1 VGAGRALAQRSHSP
15 QLWGSPPSE
24 LRRRPRRDDLQ
35 DYDPFDDGGFCRSR
49 FWLFISYIVS
59 FGAVAGAVWVLLQD
73 YGALLRAAGAPACL
87 LHAALAPASRLSAC
101 CC

>member
-1 VGAGRALAQRSHSP
+1 M
-15 QLWGSPPSE
+15 
-24 LRRRPRRDDLQ
+24 

-73 YGALLRAAGAPACL
+73 YGKLSVFDRNIHV
-87 LHAALAPASRLSAC
+87 LHEMLIQYWSAAALKKEDPPMDVWPGVVRSTSPVQHYCIART
-101 CC
+101 

>member
-1 VGAGRALAQRSHSP
+1 V
-15 QLWGSPPSE
+15 
-24 LRRRPRRDDLQ
+24 

-73 YGALLRAAGAPACL
+73 YGKQHMGFPAAAVPRPAPQI
-87 LHAALAPASRLSAC
+87 
-101 CC
+101 

>member
-1 VGAGRALAQRSHSP
+1 V
-15 QLWGSPPSE
+15 
-24 LRRRPRRDDLQ
+24 

-73 YGALLRAAGAPACL
+73 YGKPSVLQSSTHL
-87 LHAALAPASRLSAC
+87 LHEMLIHLRMSGREW
-101 CC
+101 

>member
-1 VGAGRALAQRSHSP
+1 LTLR
-15 QLWGSPPSE
+15 PPP
-24 LRRRPRRDDLQ
+24 PRRDDLQ

-73 YGALLRAAGAPACL
+73 YGECRRRAATRTAGCPSSSRRCST
-87 LHAALAPASRLSAC
+87 LA
-101 CC
+101 